1 MSTNDQETAE
11 AEATKKLE
19 AIYAQ
24 MFKLAGEVQ
33 QFFDGKTQVVVSGA
47 IRILMLN
54 MEDHRP
60 KETLAADQIV
70 RSHIKKESLKKRLEE
85 LTGGPSKIPR

>member
-1 MSTNDQETAE
+1 MNKNDQDNAE

-19 AIYAQ
+19 AIYGE

-47 IRILMLN
+47 VRILMLN

-60 KETLAADQIV
+60 RETLAADQIV

-85 LTGGPSKIPR
+85 LTGGSPKVSR